1 MSDSRRAR
9 LSSWPK
15 DITRWYQDN
24 VGYLSIPFT
33 WLLPKAQRI
42 IDQRD
47 MWIDRWV
54 VGGPA
59 VRLMPDYLQGAE
71 TADHE
76 WATLDVLQR
85 VNPAAT
91 RTTLGCPNKCGFCGI
106 GKGLLEGGRFRELP
120 DWPDRPVL
128 IDSNLLAAHH
138 RHFDRVIDRLVALGE
153 ADFNQGLD
161 ARLLTPHHARRIA
174 EIPKVIVRLALDGD
188 GYREAWADAVTTLRR
203 AGIPKSRI
211 RSYVLCGFRGT
222 PEQDRAR
229 CDFAETVCGH
239 HGAVLPMWYHP
250 LDAMK
255 HNAVTPAQRKMGWT
269 KLKQRELMV
278 WFYWHRTLESR
289 G

>member
-1 MSDSRRAR
+1 MHV
-9 LSSWPK
+9 WPK
-15 DITRWYQDN
+15 DITRWHRDN

-47 MWIDRWV
+47 MWIDRWI

-59 VRLMPDYLQGAE
+59 VRLMPDYLRGTRHHIAE
-71 TADHE
+71 G
-76 WATLDVLQR
+76 WIGNRVLQR
-85 VNPAAT
+85 VNPTAT

-106 GKGLLEGGRFRELP
+106 GKGLLEGGVFQELTN
-120 DWPDRPVL
+120 WPNNPVL
-128 IDSNLLAAHH
+128 IDSNLLASSH
-138 RHFDRVIDRLVALGE
+138 RHFDKVVDRLVALGE

-188 GYREAWADAVTTLRR
+188 GYRESWADAAGTLGA

-211 RSYVLCGFRGT
+211 RSYVLCGFQGT
-222 PEQDRAR
+222 PEKDRGR
-229 CDFAETVCGH
+229 CDFVETFGVK
-239 HGAVLPMWYHP
+239 ALPMWYHP
-250 LDAMK
+250 LDAME
-255 HNAVTPAQRKMGWT
+255 HNGVTAAQEKMGWT
-269 KLKQRELMV
+269 KRKQRELMT
-278 WFYWHRTLESR
+278 WFYWHRTLEVR